1 MSRDF
6 NGFRVTILGLGIFT
20 GGAASARYCAI
31 RGAEVT
37 VTDLQSE
44 QALRKSIESLSEWPI
59 RYVLGEHHEKDI
71 TDADLVVVGPAVHDE
86 SPFLRLAMERN
97 VPLTTEMN
105 LVFEE
110 CNRPIIGI
118 TGSNGKTTTTSLIA
132 ALFRS
137 VYPATLEGGN
147 IGRSVLNELNSEV
160 FSEEGIGRKK
170 FTSSEPLR
178 LDAESKSE
186 FPVVLEMSSFQLHRL
201 AWIRRSPTV
210 AVVTNLSPN
219 HLDWHGTFEAYEE
232 AKQHIVRYQSKDDL
246 AVLNADDYRLRRWGN
261 FCPGQVV
268 WFSKEKPVK
277 IGCYLR
283 DGMVVYRN
291 TEGERTVCPADSLRL
306 PGPHNQANL
315 LAAVTVACHH
325 GIPSSV
331 IQSTVEAFEGV
342 EHRLEKVGKFNGVD
356 YYNDSA
362 CTTPE
367 STVTALRAIDKDV
380 VLIAGGYDKGMAFHN
395 MAEEVIRRTI
405 AVVLIGMTG
414 DKIESTIRQKKTTGK
429 PLTARA
435 ETLEEAVLLSA
446 DLAHPGDVVI
456 MSPGCASYDM
466 FTNFEERGKRFK
478 AAVMKL
484 EETNNDTQ
492 SSKLSSRN

>member
-1 MSRDF
+1 
-6 NGFRVTILGLGIFT
+6 
-20 GGAASARYCAI
+20 
-31 RGAEVT
+31 
-37 VTDLQSE
+37 
-44 QALRKSIESLSEWPI
+44 
-59 RYVLGEHHEKDI
+59 
-71 TDADLVVVGPAVHDE
+71 
-86 SPFLRLAMERN
+86 MERN

-178 LDAESKSE
+178 LDAESKSD

-283 DGMVVYRN
+283 DGMVAVSY
-291 TEGERTVCPADSLRL
+291 THLTL
-306 PGPHNQANL
+306 PTN
-315 LAAVTVACHH
+315 
-325 GIPSSV
+325 
-331 IQSTVEAFEGV
+331 
-342 EHRLEKVGKFNGVD
+342 R
-356 YYNDSA
+356 
-362 CTTPE
+362 
-367 STVTALRAIDKDV
+367 
-380 VLIAGGYDKGMAFHN
+380 
-395 MAEEVIRRTI
+395 EV
-405 AVVLIGMTG
+405 
-414 DKIESTIRQKKTTGK
+414 
-429 PLTARA
+429 
-435 ETLEEAVLLSA
+435 
-446 DLAHPGDVVI
+446 
-456 MSPGCASYDM
+456 
-466 FTNFEERGKRFK
+466 
-478 AAVMKL
+478 
-484 EETNNDTQ
+484 
-492 SSKLSSRN
+492 